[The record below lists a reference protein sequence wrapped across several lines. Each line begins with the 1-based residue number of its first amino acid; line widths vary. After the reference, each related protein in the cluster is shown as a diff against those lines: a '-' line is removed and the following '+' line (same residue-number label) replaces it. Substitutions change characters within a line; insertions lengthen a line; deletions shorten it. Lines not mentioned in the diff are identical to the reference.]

1 MTMCNELIHWNQ
13 SKIMSNFIDLITIVE
28 TILTATT
35 QDQPRRVEIVIRSTL
50 SCDSLDCKKKKK
62 KPILA

>member
-1 MTMCNELIHWNQ
+1 
-13 SKIMSNFIDLITIVE
+13 MSNFIDLITIVE

-50 SCDSLDCKKKKK
+50 PCDSLDCKKKTD
-62 KPILA
+62 PSLSVYGTGRDTGPLL

>member
-1 MTMCNELIHWNQ
+1 
-13 SKIMSNFIDLITIVE
+13 MSNFIDLITTAE

-50 SCDSLDCKKKKK
+50 PCDSLDCKKKTD
-62 KPILA
+62 PSLSVYGTGRDTGPLL

>member
-1 MTMCNELIHWNQ
+1 
-13 SKIMSNFIDLITIVE
+13 MSNFIDLITIVE

-50 SCDSLDCKKKKK
+50 PCDSLDCKKKNR
-62 KPILA
+62 PSLSVYGTGRDTGPLL

>member
-1 MTMCNELIHWNQ
+1 
-13 SKIMSNFIDLITIVE
+13 MSNFIDLITIAE

-50 SCDSLDCKKKKK
+50 PCDSLDCKKKTD
-62 KPILA
+62 PSLSVYGTGRDTGPLL

>member
-1 MTMCNELIHWNQ
+1 
-13 SKIMSNFIDLITIVE
+13 MSNFIDLITIVE

-62 KPILA
+62 KKTDPSLSVYGTGSDTGPLL

>member
-1 MTMCNELIHWNQ
+1 
-13 SKIMSNFIDLITIVE
+13 MSNFIDLITFVE

-62 KPILA
+62 TDPSLSVYGTGSDTGPLL

>member
-1 MTMCNELIHWNQ
+1 
-13 SKIMSNFIDLITIVE
+13 MSNFIDLITIVE

-62 KPILA
+62 PILA

>member
-1 MTMCNELIHWNQ
+1 
-13 SKIMSNFIDLITIVE
+13 MSNFIDVITIVE

-50 SCDSLDCKKKKK
+50 PCDSLDCKKKKTD
-62 KPILA
+62 PSLSVYGTESDTGPLL

>member
-1 MTMCNELIHWNQ
+1 
-13 SKIMSNFIDLITIVE
+13 MSNFIDLITFVE

-62 KPILA
+62 KTDPSLSVYGTGRDTGPLL